1 LWFILPKHGSL
12 AEFRKAQLSGVLT
25 PPVPSPTLET
35 TIALVAQLSVV
46 FTRHGSWAG
55 LPRAALYS
63 LAEYFTADPCWAQ
76 IPKNIIGRI
85 AQFLASPKKVVRM
98 GQGH

>member
-1 LWFILPKHGSL
+1 
-12 AEFRKAQLSGVLT
+12 LT